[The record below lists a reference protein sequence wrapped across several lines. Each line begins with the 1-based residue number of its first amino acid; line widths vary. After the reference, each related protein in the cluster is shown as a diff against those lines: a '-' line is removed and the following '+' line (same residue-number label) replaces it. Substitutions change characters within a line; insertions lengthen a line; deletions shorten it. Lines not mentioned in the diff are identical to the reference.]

1 MDLFHQNWFSVRMEM
16 LITYRA
22 WFAPDQLHP
31 LTLHF
36 WRFPNSVSF
45 SCDWVTHLTVKLL
58 LYWFFFKIQICLG
71 ELPTPWLDS
80 IRFPEFIRSLLSSL
94 DNTEQ
99 HPREKKKRGG
109 WGFCLEMRKHR
120 IKSKGLAVRRS
131 GWASGINS
139 YLFLSLSFL
148 IYKKR
153 LVVVMPSALP
163 TSSSVLGSRQLWKGG
178 IFVTSKLGFAS
189 MQPRQHLMP
198 PLQLLDSVEG
208 PQ

>member
-45 SCDWVTHLTVKLL
+45 SCDWVTHLKVKLL

-99 HPREKKKRGG
+99 HPREKKK
-109 WGFCLEMRKHR
+109 K
-120 IKSKGLAVRRS
+120 RRV
-131 GWASGINS
+131 GILPGNEETQNKEQRTGCQKVWV
-139 YLFLSLSFL
+139 SFWD
-148 IYKKR
+148 
-153 LVVVMPSALP
+153 
-163 TSSSVLGSRQLWKGG
+163 Q
-178 IFVTSKLGFAS
+178 
-189 MQPRQHLMP
+189 
-198 PLQLLDSVEG
+198 QLLISK
-208 PQ
+208 P